1 VVALA
6 SMAVA
11 VWAWDWVFAAQ
22 RAFPCSSIAA
32 KEQGLSWPNP
42 EVELEELVDLAEEEE
57 LWPLPRYWRIR
68 WPIAV
73 AAFRQ
78 EIASWPSTRCTV
90 WMRRP

>member
-11 VWAWDWVFAAQ
+11 VWAWDWAFAGR
-22 RAFPCSSIAA
+22 RAFPSSSIAV
-32 KEQGLSWPNP
+32 KERALFLPNL

-78 EIASWPSTRCTV
+78 EIA
-90 WMRRP
+90 